1 MMEYSVCKR
10 EGCWKGMKKVRKMIK
25 DRVCCTQDGGSQSLT
40 AGVLDFCLEH
50 SYCLN
55 QKAVILVIF

>member
-1 MMEYSVCKR
+1 MLERYEESDKDD
-10 EGCWKGMKKVRKMIK
+10 KGSSMLDTR
-25 DRVCCTQDGGSQSLT
+25 RGSQILT

>member
-1 MMEYSVCKR
+1 MVEYSVYKR
-10 EGCWKGMKKVRKMIK
+10 EGCWKSMKKVITMIK
-25 DRVCCTQDGGSQSLT
+25 DQVCWIEDGSQILT